1 MYTTNNDVRTAT
13 ITIKIRPTGEYGNR
27 RKVTIT
33 LPAEF
38 DINDK
43 ASKVTITLPAEF
55 DINDKASTEV
65 YYHAWNEH
73 RGLPA
78 DHPYRTAIES
88 VKDKAVGGIRLHE
101 LMLTSCKGVTSV
113 SIAPRRLSESSLRF
127 SGITSNTTLFP
138 LSKS

>member
-1 MYTTNNDVRTAT
+1 MVQQIYIERGVVMYTTNNDVRTAT

-27 RKVTIT
+27 R
-33 LPAEF
+33 
-38 DINDK
+38 
-43 ASKVTITLPAEF
+43 KVTITLPAEF

-113 SIAPRRLSESSLRF
+113 SFIGETHDRTKTIEEF
-127 SGITSNTTLFP
+127 V
-138 LSKS
+138 

>member
-1 MYTTNNDVRTAT
+1 MVQQIYIERGVVMYTTNNDVRTAT

-27 RKVTIT
+27 R
-33 LPAEF
+33 
-38 DINDK
+38 
-43 ASKVTITLPAEF
+43 KVTITLPAEF

-88 VKDKAVGGIRLHE
+88 VKDKAIWGIRLHE

-113 SIAPRRLSESSLRF
+113 SFIGETHDRTKTIERKLSQIFGNNVEYDS
-127 SGITSNTTLFP
+127 FP
-138 LSKS
+138 AL